1 MFTLLAEAGGL
12 ADTAKE
18 IGRTF
23 GWKAPLFIAQVVNFA
38 LVLYV
43 LKRFA
48 FGPIQ
53 EILEKRK
60 NRIADGEAKLV
71 EIEQKLADSEQE
83 KAALLEAANEDAKRL
98 VDEAKESS
106 AALAEKKSQEAVAQA
121 QNILAKAEE
130 ASKAEAAALKAEIKK
145 EFGRLVVETTT
156 QVTGKTLNATDQ
168 KRINKEAL
176 SSL

>member
-1 MFTLLAEAGGL
+1 MFTFLAEAGGL

-18 IGRTF
+18 IGHNF
-23 GWKAPLFIAQVVNFA
+23 GWKPHLFIAQVINFT

-53 EILEKRK
+53 EILEERK
-60 NRIADGEAKLV
+60 NRIAAGQAKLE
-71 EIEQKLADSEQE
+71 EIAQQLADSEKE
-83 KAALLEAANEDAKRL
+83 KAALLEAANNDAKRL
-98 VDEAKESS
+98 VTEAKDS
-106 AALAEKKSQEAVAQA
+106 AAALSEKKAQEAVAQA

-130 ASKAEAAALKAEIKK
+130 AAKAEAAAMKAELKK
-145 EFGRLVVETTT
+145 EFGRLVVETTS
-156 QVTGKTLNATDQ
+156 QVTGKTLTATDQ

>member
-18 IGRTF
+18 IGHTF
-23 GWKAPLFIAQVVNFA
+23 GWKAPLFIAQVINFA

-53 EILEKRK
+53 QILEERK
-60 NRIADGEAKLV
+60 NRIAEGEAKLV
-71 EIEQKLADSEQE
+71 EIEKKLADSEKE
-83 KAALLEAANEDAKRL
+83 KAALLEAADQDAKRL
-98 VDEAKESS
+98 ITEAKEG
-106 AALAEKKSQEAVAQA
+106 AAILAEKKSQEAVAQA
-121 QNILAKAEE
+121 QNILAKAED
-130 ASKAEAAALKAEIKK
+130 AAKAETAAMKAELKK
-145 EFGRLVVETTT
+145 EFGRLVVETTS
-156 QVTGKTLNATDQ
+156 QVTGKSLNATDQ

-176 SSL
+176 ASL

>member
-1 MFTLLAEAGGL
+1 MFTILAEAGGL

-23 GWKAPLFIAQVVNFA
+23 GWHAPFFIAQVVNFC

-53 EILEKRK
+53 EILEERK
-60 NRIADGEAKLV
+60 NRIADGEAKLA
-71 EIEQKLADSEQE
+71 EIEQKLADSEEE
-83 KAALLEAANEDAKRL
+83 KTALLEAADQDAKRL
-98 VDEAKESS
+98 IAEAKESA

-121 QNILAKAEE
+121 QNILTKAEE
-130 ASKAEAAALKAEIKK
+130 AAEAEAIAIRAELKK
-145 EFGRLVVETTT
+145 EFGRLVVETTS

-168 KRINKEAL
+168 KRINKDAL
-176 SSL
+176 ASL